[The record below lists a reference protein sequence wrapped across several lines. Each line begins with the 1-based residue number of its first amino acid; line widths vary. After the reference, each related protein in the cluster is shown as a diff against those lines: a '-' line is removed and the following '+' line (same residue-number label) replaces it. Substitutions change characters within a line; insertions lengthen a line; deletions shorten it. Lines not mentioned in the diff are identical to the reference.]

1 MAGGGGVPEKYE
13 ASESRPGQWGLVAIA
28 WLLVGIPLG
37 WGIWN
42 TLLKAAALFR

>member
-1 MAGGGGVPEKYE
+1 MAENG
-13 ASESRPGQWGLVAIA
+13 ESPGEHPGQWGLVVIA
-28 WLLVGIPLG
+28 WLLVLIPLG